1 MKWYSCLRT
10 LLHNWI
16 GFLWPLV
23 AQSRVFILPPIF
35 ISQNHKNIAPPF
47 LPSCYSTQGSPC
59 HMKSASPFQPPLA
72 DSFWF
77 SFLRFFQCGPF
88 LSLYWICYNI
98 ASLFYGLGFF
108 FFFWLV
114 GSKLP
119 DQGSNLCPLHWKTK
133 SSPWYHQGNPRQRV
147 LIDSLTT
154 HFSPLL
160 TLLPELQR
168 LESYEVHFSD
178 SLPLRF
184 HIFPG
189 FHLKDVKIAV
199 TTVRC
204 QRNPKRPGLLVGMGL
219 GTFGCWRG
227 AQLRSEGQFLS
238 CVSHDW
244 LLQRWCP
251 PVTSCVRPSWSQ
263 LCILQIWFSAC
274 AEDLV
279 LLFFF

>member
-10 LLHNWI
+10 LLHNWSI

-108 FFFWLV
+108 VFFFGLWD
-114 GSKLP
+114 P
-119 DQGSNLCPLHWKTK
+119 
-133 SSPWYHQGNPRQRV
+133 SSPTRDRTCAPCIERQ
-147 LIDSLTT
+147 SLHRDTT
-154 HFSPLL
+154 REIPGKEFWSTPSPP
-160 TLLPELQR
+160 TL
-168 LESYEVHFSD
+168 
-178 SLPLRF
+178 
-184 HIFPG
+184 
-189 FHLKDVKIAV
+189 A
-199 TTVRC
+199 
-204 QRNPKRPGLLVGMGL
+204 
-219 GTFGCWRG
+219 
-227 AQLRSEGQFLS
+227 
-238 CVSHDW
+238 
-244 LLQRWCP
+244 
-251 PVTSCVRPSWSQ
+251 PS
-263 LCILQIWFSAC
+263 
-274 AEDLV
+274 
-279 LLFFF
+279 